1 MPLYSEEIQDIM
13 GRIPGKILKIGLSV
27 IFATVLLLLLGSY
40 SFKYP
45 EVISCPVSLTTIN
58 PPQELYARST
68 GKIALLQVKEH
79 DTVSCGSLVAILQNT
94 AIYENTEILAY
105 YLKQLEQ
112 PSGWDS
118 IVRHQQ
124 FPENLLLWGYFQS
137 EKYFDAPLV
146 RELFKIHPDTYH
158 LLNRKYGDLLKE
170 EITSINVRRGDYLK
184 CPDYHPVCTLDYF
197 NHAIDLIGR
206 DKHFLITSD
215 DLAWCRE
222 NFIGKNFHF
231 ADRTAPEENLY
242 LQTLCTNNIISNSS
256 FSWWGAWLNSNTDKQ
271 VVAPRIWYGPQ
282 AENLNTQDLL
292 PDSWLK
298 I

>member
-1 MPLYSEEIQDIM
+1 MEKPTIYAGLIGRIGNNLFQIAAIASLAKQFNCNFIAIPYPYMLPEPDNCLLYDYLKSFKKTILRHTPLEAEFPAQCALYSEPCYHYKA
-13 GRIPGKILKIGLSV
+13 IP
-27 IFATVLLLLLGSY
+27 
-40 SFKYP
+40 
-45 EVISCPVSLTTIN
+45 
-58 PPQELYARST
+58 YA
-68 GKIALLQVKEH
+68 
-79 DTVSCGSLVAILQNT
+79 
-94 AIYENTEILAY
+94 
-105 YLKQLEQ
+105 
-112 PSGWDS
+112 
-118 IVRHQQ
+118 
-124 FPENLLLWGYFQS
+124 ENLLLWGYFQS

-215 DLAWCRE
+215 DPAWCRK

-231 ADRTAPEENLY
+231 ADRTVPEENLY